1 MKSYQFCN
9 NCGKN
14 GHLYHCCKKPITSS
28 GIIGFKKDKQNKYK
42 YLMICRKD
50 SLGYV
55 DFIRGKYPLY
65 NKRYIQNIINEMTI
79 DEKSKLLR
87 LSFKDLWKDLW
98 EEYNSTQYN
107 QEEKT
112 SLNKFKL
119 IKEGIRFNI
128 NDNYYNLKSLIES
141 IQQIG

>member
-1 MKSYQFCN
+1 
-9 NCGKN
+9 
-14 GHLYHCCKKPITSS
+14 
-28 GIIGFKKDKQNKYK
+28 
-42 YLMICRKD
+42 MICRKD

-98 EEYNSTQYN
+98 GEYNSTQYN

-141 IQQIG
+141 SINKLDNTRMGISER